1 VAGQEWNAHVE
12 SALMQMAREVRES
25 LRRVA
30 KAVYEK
36 DCPLV
41 AGAQVDRTCAVNYV
55 CCWNGI

>member
-1 VAGQEWNAHVE
+1 VQI
-12 SALMQMAREVRES
+12 AREVRES

-30 KAVYEK
+30 KSVQEE

-41 AGAQVDRTCAVNYV
+41 AGAQVDRTCAWNYV

>member
-55 CCWNGI
+55 CC